1 MKQMFVRAAE
11 FQLRSDGDG
20 RTLEGRIVPYGEVA
34 DIVELDESTSELVR
48 YREQFLPHSLAAV
61 AQGFQAR
68 GGRFIPLLIDHTD
81 NFDNM
86 VGHCIDL
93 RSEDDGAYGSFR
105 LYEDER
111 LMKVRSVLSESHK
124 GLSIMF
130 KDIREPKL
138 IDGVVSR
145 VQVHVAHVA
154 ATPTPAYVGAGIA
167 SIRSNGSDDL
177 VEDRPKLN
185 DIRAWLEQER
195 NTR

>member
-1 MKQMFVRAAE
+1 MKQTFIRAAE

-34 DIVELDESTSELVR
+34 DIVEVDESTSELVR

-68 GGRFIPLLIDHTD
+68 GGRFIPLLIDHND

-93 RSEDDGAYGSFR
+93 RSEDDGAYASFR
-105 LYEDER
+105 LYDDER
-111 LMKVRSVLSESHK
+111 LMKIRSVLSESHK
-124 GLSIMF
+124 GLSIQF

-138 IDGVVSR
+138 IEGVVSR
-145 VQVHVAHVA
+145 VQVHVGHVA
-154 ATPTPAYVGAGIA
+154 ATPSPAYVGAGIA
-167 SIRSNGSDDL
+167 SIRSNDSDDL
-177 VEDRPKLN
+177 VDDFPKLN
-185 DIRAWLEQER
+185 GIRAWLQQER
-195 NTR
+195 NNR